1 MFMMIQEVA
10 SQRNCKLFTITEALN
25 TIDARFRPT
34 FLHPFHDDNIY
45 TESLDTDA
53 LNTRLSLAAL
63 CLLRQNP
70 NEYAT
75 VFHSLDLQNPSL
87 LLALSSRAPC
97 RWEKYLVTTR
107 LYPALLTEG
116 NNIENKKEGKAENV
130 IENTIKSCVRKPN
143 QESKVFVIN
152 NIDNNN
158 SSASVKDNHDD
169 EGDTTNSNMPP
180 KEIEI
185 EVVMD
190 VGHNPAA
197 VSALTDRLLREY
209 PMVKTNNNEKLW
221 NIR

>member
-1 MFMMIQEVA
+1 
-10 SQRNCKLFTITEALN
+10 
-25 TIDARFRPT
+25 
-34 FLHPFHDDNIY
+34 
-45 TESLDTDA
+45 
-53 LNTRLSLAAL
+53 
-63 CLLRQNP
+63 
-70 NEYAT
+70 
-75 VFHSLDLQNPSL
+75 
-87 LLALSSRAPC
+87 
-97 RWEKYLVTTR
+97 VTTR